1 MQIHFILIIIKNMI
15 KIKHGIL
22 ILISYNEETISEGKN
37 KLILNNNIFKHKKRN
52 RENNSFKEN

>member
-22 ILISYNEETISEGKN
+22 ILISNNEVSEGKN

-52 RENNSFKEN
+52 RENNYFKEN